1 MCFFFFVV
9 DSILTDV
16 QSTKSWWSGEKI
28 LFDSPKIRVQINRS
42 LCCHKRMPVSVQIY
56 QLVCV
61 HQSEPLARNVPPLQS
76 LLIDFQMFHSTSL
89 IDNKQVVSPR
99 ILSSTD
105 FSLGSRETVKTDDI
119 FPRTMVA
126 SYVSGMISIR
136 DGNLYKNDHFMFSL
150 AAARRGFNGT
160 QSNGTSSASGWL
172 TDTKTPLPLSFSCCT
187 LPLIVFVI
195 LALHVFEEEN

>member
-1 MCFFFFVV
+1 MWNSLCFRIVGLSCIAWVFGQYFNVCRSRDSVCVCVCVHVLMYKIKWHGYFLLGWMKCYIILWYVVSALCVWHHRLTHHSKVQQVDLHSLKSHVLQLDDFSTLSLKRLLGHVLLFFVV

-76 LLIDFQMFHSTSL
+76 LLIDF
-89 IDNKQVVSPR
+89 
-99 ILSSTD
+99 
-105 FSLGSRETVKTDDI
+105 
-119 FPRTMVA
+119 
-126 SYVSGMISIR
+126 
-136 DGNLYKNDHFMFSL
+136 
-150 AAARRGFNGT
+150 
-160 QSNGTSSASGWL
+160 
-172 TDTKTPLPLSFSCCT
+172 
-187 LPLIVFVI
+187 
-195 LALHVFEEEN
+195 